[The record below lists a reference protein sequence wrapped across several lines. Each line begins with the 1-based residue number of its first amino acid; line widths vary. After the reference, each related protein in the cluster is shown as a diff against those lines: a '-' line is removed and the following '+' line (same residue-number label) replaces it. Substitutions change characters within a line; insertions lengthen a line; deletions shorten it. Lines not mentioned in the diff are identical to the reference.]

1 MKNGNSEGKYNLS
14 RSKKGIFFPHIH
26 AGIVHANFAWLFKL
40 LTYTRTVDQA
50 SFLLEKGGSWDG
62 EKAKKDGGI
71 ARGEKPLA
79 FLFPV
84 LARVRW

>member
-1 MKNGNSEGKYNLS
+1 MGTRKVSTILAEVRRAFSSLIYMRELS
-14 RSKKGIFFPHIH
+14 MQI
-26 AGIVHANFAWLFKL
+26 LL
-40 LTYTRTVDQA
+40 DLTYTWTVDQA

>member
-14 RSKKGIFFPHIH
+14 RSKYIYMRELSMQI
-26 AGIVHANFAWLFKL
+26 LL
-40 LTYTRTVDQA
+40 DLTYTWTVDQA